1 MEEEYVSLAGTIEN
15 IIYRNNDNGWTVI
28 ELNCEDELIT
38 VVGSISQV
46 SAGDE
51 LKVQGE
57 WVTHS
62 SYGKQFKANY
72 FERCLPATTAAITK
86 YLSSGAIKGIGAT
99 TAKKLVEAFGV
110 NTLEVIENEPQ
121 SLLKIKGITPNKA
134 AQISDEFKQQF
145 GVRTCMLFLQQ
156 YNVTAAESIRIWKRF
171 GVSTVDLVKR
181 DPYILCE
188 EGLWISFERA
198 DSIADAMGIKKDD
211 DGRLRAGIVHVMR
224 HNLYSVGHTY
234 VPYPKLAETAAEL
247 LDISAEQIECEI
259 DTLTENQDLIKV
271 DMGEVQA
278 IFLPDSHKA
287 ETYCA
292 GRIELYLKIAPIVLG
307 DCEARVSEVEQK
319 FAISYAKKQREAIA
333 TAHNKGLMILTGGPG
348 TGKTTTINAIIH
360 IYEGMGLKV
369 VLCAPTG
376 RAAKR
381 MSEVCGKE
389 AKTIHRLLEMEFNG
403 DDVSRFARNE
413 RNQLDCDAIIVDELS
428 MVDVFLLESLLRAM
442 KLSCRLVMVGD
453 ANQLPP
459 VGAGNV
465 LKDMINSKKV
475 PVVELD
481 EIFRQAAKSLIV
493 LNAHKIV
500 KGEMPDLAC
509 HSSDFFFM
517 PKYTAAQV
525 KNTVKELVE
534 LRLPAAY
541 GFSPLWDI
549 QVLVPGRKGELGTI
563 DFNISLQEV
572 LNPFSPDKAERR
584 LGTRI
589 FREGDKIMQIK
600 NNYDLMWEK
609 ENGEKG
615 TGVFNGDIGILQS
628 IDKRTGSFKVKFDDR
643 TADYANENIEEL
655 ELAYAVTVH
664 KSQGSEFRAVVLALF
679 SGAPQLF
686 YRNLLYTAVTRA
698 RELCVIVGRD
708 STIQHMVENNKKAK
722 RYTGLEEFLRNGVL

>member
-1 MEEEYVSLAGTIEN
+1 MEQEYVSLSGIIEN

-28 ELNCEDELIT
+28 ELNCVDELVT
-38 VVGSISQV
+38 VVGFIFQV
-46 SAGDE
+46 SSGDE

-62 SYGKQFKANY
+62 SYGKQFKANS
-72 FERCLPATTAAITK
+72 FERCLPATNIAILK

-99 TAKKLVEAFGV
+99 TAQKLVEAFGI
-110 NTLEVIENEPQ
+110 NTLDVIENEPQ
-121 SLLKIKGITPNKA
+121 SLLKVKGITAKKA

-145 GVRTCMLFLQQ
+145 GMRSCMLFLQQ
-156 YNVTAAESIRIWKRF
+156 YNVTAAEAIRIWKRF
-171 GVSTVDLVKR
+171 GVNTVDLVKR
-181 DPYILCE
+181 NPYILCDSA
-188 EGLWISFERA
+188 LWISFDRA
-198 DSIADAMGIKKDD
+198 DTIADAMGIKKDD
-211 DGRLRAGIVHVMR
+211 EGRLRAGIVHVMR

-234 VPYPKLAETAAEL
+234 APYQKLAQTAAEL

-259 DTLTENQDLIKV
+259 DYLTEQRELIKV
-271 DMGEVQA
+271 NIGEEKA
-278 IFLPDSHKA
+278 IFLPDSHKS

-292 GRIELYLKIAPIVLG
+292 GRIELYLKLAPLVLG
-307 DCEARVSEVEQK
+307 DCEARINEVEQQFK
-319 FAISYAKKQREAIA
+319 ISYAKKQREAIA
-333 TAHNKGLMILTGGPG
+333 AAYNKGLMILTGGPG
-348 TGKTTTINAIIH
+348 TGKTTTINAIIR

-389 AKTIHRLLEMEFNG
+389 AKTIHRLLEMEFSE
-403 DDVSRFARNE
+403 DDVSHFARNE

-442 KLSCRLVMVGD
+442 KLNCRLVMVGD

-465 LKDMINSKKV
+465 LKDMINSEKV
-475 PVVELD
+475 PFVELD

-493 LNAHKIV
+493 MNAHKIV
-500 KGEMPDLAC
+500 KGEMPDLVS
-509 HSSDFFFM
+509 HNSDFFFM

-525 KNTVKELVE
+525 KSTIKELVE

-549 QVLVPGRKGELGTI
+549 QVLTPGRKGELGTM
-563 DFNISLQEV
+563 DFNNSLQEV
-572 LNPFSPDKAERR
+572 LNPAAENKTERQFG
-584 LGTRI
+584 LRI
-589 FREGDKIMQIK
+589 FREGDKVMQIK

-609 ENGEKG
+609 ETGEKG
-615 TGVFNGDIGILQS
+615 SGVFNGDIGILQS
-628 IDKRTGSFKVKFDDR
+628 IEKRTGSFEVKFDDR
-643 TADYANENIEEL
+643 TAEYASENIDEL
-655 ELAYAVTVH
+655 ELAYAITVH
-664 KSQGSEFRAVVLALF
+664 KSQGSEFKAVVLALF
-679 SGAPQLF
+679 SGAPQLL

-698 RELCVIVGRD
+698 RELVVIVGRD
-708 STIQHMVENNKKAK
+708 STIRHMVENNKKTK
-722 RYTGLEEFLRNGVL
+722 RYTGMEEFLRKGFT